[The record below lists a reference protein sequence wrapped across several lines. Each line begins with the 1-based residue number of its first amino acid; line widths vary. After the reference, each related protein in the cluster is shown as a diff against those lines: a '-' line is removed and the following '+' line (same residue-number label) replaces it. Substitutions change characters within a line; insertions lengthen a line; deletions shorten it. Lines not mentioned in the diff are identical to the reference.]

1 LGDHIL
7 AYACDLLFINFSL
20 GVLDRWSFTVSD
32 CLRTWHRTL
41 VWTVVMQTLQFE
53 AVKVALKQDK
63 TGYVLTLCLQPDEI
77 PEELLRDW
85 VGARYQVVM
94 VRLNGTEEPMN
105 RQDEFAGAQAV
116 KRAGILSNHP
126 QFWQYLV
133 EFGHIPFIDQQLAL
147 EWLREFLGVKSR
159 TELKTNLDG
168 RRKLDQISMEFSNW
182 TRK

>member
-1 LGDHIL
+1 MAD
-7 AYACDLLFINFSL
+7 ACDLLFDDLLL
-20 GVLDRWSFTVSD
+20 GVLGRWRLTVSD
-32 CLRTWHRTL
+32 CLRAWHRAL

-94 VRLNGTEEPMN
+94 VRLNGSEEPMD

-116 KRAGILSNHP
+116 KRAGMLSNDP
-126 QFWQYLV
+126 KFWQYLV
-133 EFGHIPFIDQQLAL
+133 DLGLIPFNDQQLAL
-147 EWLREFLGVKSR
+147 EWLRDFLGVKSR
-159 TELKTNLDG
+159 TELKATADG
-168 RRKLDQISMEFSNW
+168 RRKLDQITMEFSNW
-182 TRK
+182 KRK